1 MREVEDLAFQFCYN
15 LTDAEFGKDLE
26 TIGGSAFRR
35 CDSLRRIAI
44 PLKDIDFPLDSDNN
58 RNQFT
63 DCGKLATVDLVGGIH
78 KTISSLHFESW
89 RDEMKEEIG
98 RINQDLPNTD
108 DRRKATAIQQWIE
121 RVINR
126 IAHYKT
132 QHNALLK
139 QATTLLELALWKAKL
154 DDEYTGNDD
163 GQEGARVTRRRVKR
177 ARKER
182 CVTSGAS
189 IVIKNVLPFLQLA
202 EL

>member
-1 MREVEDLAFQFCYN
+1 
-15 LTDAEFGKDLE
+15 
-26 TIGGSAFRR
+26 
-35 CDSLRRIAI
+35 
-44 PLKDIDFPLDSDNN
+44 
-58 RNQFT
+58 
-63 DCGKLATVDLVGGIH
+63 
-78 KTISSLHFESW
+78 
-89 RDEMKEEIG
+89 MKEEID
-98 RINQDLPNTD
+98 RINQDLSYTGYWG
-108 DRRKATAIQQWIE
+108 KATAIQQWIE

-182 CVTSGAS
+182 CVTSGAN
-189 IVIKNVLPFLQLA
+189 IVIKNVLPFLQIA
-202 EL
+202 E